1 MKKKCLLTV
10 ILIMIIFVILSIHNM
25 AFAVEVNYNK
35 INGIRQFVTEAQTAQ
50 SQGEGAGQSFLGKTI
65 KLNLDD
71 MYQSEYLYCVQHD
84 KASTKWSDA
93 TFRIMNYIEIEHNT
107 VKSWHFPNGNSSNDD
122 ENDYSRIDY
131 SEITTVKESSAAAL
145 ALALNGVFGQTRYR
159 VDGVG
164 DYTETQKML
173 WPAFYYFLRDIPDE
187 QTNTVGAILGLN
199 ANTGSIAQEPDS
211 ETYRLQL
218 YDALK
223 NGATQTSVSIY
234 FLRCVDGGSKGASQW
249 QQMIIAIPKPTTPT
263 VTINKVDSNSGY
275 TLSRTTFII
284 RDNKNNQYISNI
296 QPDGII
302 SYTSDENQAKQF
314 TTGISTYQP
323 IVIEGLAEGIYTLK
337 EIRNLTPGYGS
348 NSGKEF
354 PIKVNAGGTTVS
366 IKNSPDIITGDDGD
380 DHDDE
385 WEPGSGN
392 VTISGTV
399 WEDALAG
406 KANTNNSSKDSGERG
421 IKGVRVYWRT
431 SSGSLIASTETDSSG
446 NYTMKGEMYIDDHE
460 YSVSSSDY
468 SKFNNSYIEFEYNGL
483 KYTTVANATSG
494 QNTSKGVEVSNTR
507 VQLDNYFDE
516 VNSQGVLDS
525 GQLKY
530 PLSYTT
536 GNNVSTLNQTIT
548 DFRVKADTKNVTKL
562 LDDYSHTDTDTS
574 SYCVHHWE
582 EEVSGTDAEGNPI
595 TETET
600 HHEYAQRT
608 DEWNIKY
615 MNLGLVPREQP
626 DIAITSDIQKVRV
639 IMKGQ
644 EYTYLYGNRN
654 ISSDVNVTNYTVS
667 FEKKYNPGVYTRPV
681 NPSDIAYIQDAGS
694 NEMQVYVTYI
704 IRAKNQSE
712 TLPVRIREIVNYYDD
727 DYEINSANSSGWTE
741 ISKYNEA
748 YSSNGYKAAYTTQL
762 DGVMLQPQQISDII
776 SIEFRVKNDTV
787 KTLINNPEILLN
799 NISEING
806 YTTFYGADSQ
816 CAENKTAQEVG
827 KTNTQYSGVDV
838 DSRPGNTTPGKPE
851 SYEDDTDIAPTFKL
865 NKNDEYKIISGTVWE
880 DTDADNTYGE
890 RLGNGVKDG
899 SERGVANVKVELLK
913 AYDEGEISD
922 EVVQIYR
929 IENGQ
934 AVTYDA
940 VTYTD
945 SNGDYNFEGIVTDNY
960 VLKFT
965 YGDADKGTGLIN
977 NGGSFS
983 EHSIGAST
991 INGNSINARN
1001 YKSTI
1006 ITQNPIKAVFKEDN
1020 GDDKWHLTLPNN
1032 SSIAIDDLD
1041 DRLSIPSLQYSNF
1054 NDKINMTAYSPSFR
1068 VQVEYTEEQT
1078 TQVDENGG
1086 DFENKPDNF
1095 DFGIIERPREDI
1107 VIDKTIENL
1116 KITLAN
1122 GQVLTEGNPY
1132 TEDMNYV
1139 RALGQTEVFNRN
1151 TFLQSLGRE
1160 KALYIEMDTELI
1172 QGARLDI
1179 LYAITVTNNSEI
1191 DYEYDSRN
1199 GGNGDYYF
1207 YGEANSPL
1215 IKPSAELVV
1224 DYVDTE
1230 LTCTTETDY
1239 NVNWTQITNVEE
1251 DLFNRGYISNA
1262 TLEAIKNGN
1271 YLVFTTDIFKDLAPG
1286 ESHKEYLFASKLL
1299 ANQAED
1305 YVYENHAE
1313 IIQLNGKIARNIDS
1327 VANSSRE
1334 QVRKTYKPGDYVPS
1348 LYRNELHTTGEFREG
1363 VGLHQQDDDMI
1374 TIRITPPTG
1383 LSNNIILYISVGAV
1397 ALVVLS
1403 VGIIVIRKKVLG
1415 K

>member
-10 ILIMIIFVILSIHNM
+10 ILVMIIFVMLSMHNM
-25 AFAVEVNYNK
+25 AFAVEVNYDK
-35 INGIRQFVTEAQTAQ
+35 INGIRQFVMEAQAAQ

-65 KLNLDD
+65 RLNLDD

-84 KASTKWSDA
+84 KASTRWSNA
-93 TFRIMNYIEIEHNT
+93 TFRIMNYLEIDHNT
-107 VKSWHFPNGNSSNDD
+107 VKSWHFPNGNSSNDA

-164 DYTETQKML
+164 NYTETQKML
-173 WPAFYYFLRDIPDE
+173 WPAFYYFLHDIPDG
-187 QTNTVGAILGLN
+187 QTNTVGAVLGLN

-249 QQMIIAIPKPTTPT
+249 QQMIIAIPKYKTTT
-263 VTINKVDSNSGY
+263 TTINKVDANSGA
-275 TLSRTTFII
+275 TISRTTFII
-284 RDNKNNQYISNI
+284 RDNNINQYIASI
-296 QPDGII
+296 EPDGVIT
-302 SYTSDENQAKQF
+302 YTSDENQAKQF

-337 EIRNLTPGYGS
+337 EIQNLTPGYSS
-348 NSGKEF
+348 NAGKEF

-366 IKNSPDIITGDDGD
+366 IKNSPDIITGDDD
-380 DHDDE
+380 DDDDD
-385 WEPGSGN
+385 WENKPGSEDGN

-406 KANTNNSSKDSGERG
+406 KANTNNSSKDSGEKG
-421 IKGVRVYWRT
+421 IQGVRVYWRT

-446 NYTMKGEMYIDDHE
+446 NYEMKGSITIYNHE
-460 YSVSSSDY
+460 YSVSTEDY
-468 SKFNNSYIEFEYNGL
+468 SKFNDSYIEFEYNGL
-483 KYTTVANATSG
+483 KYTTVKQFVPEAVGEDGKVPNRNSTE
-494 QNTSKGVEVSNTR
+494 SKAQENSETR
-507 VQLDNYFDE
+507 TTLDNYFDE
-516 VNSQGVLDS
+516 VNNQGVLDS
-525 GQLKY
+525 GQLRY

-536 GNNVSTLNQTIT
+536 GNNVSILNQNIM
-548 DFRVKADTKNVTKL
+548 DFAVKADTKKLTKL
-562 LDDYSHTDTDTS
+562 LDTYAYTETS
-574 SYCVHHWE
+574 EYCV
-582 EEVSGTDAEGNPI
+582 D
-595 TETET
+595 
-600 HHEYAQRT
+600 HEDDDCDDEDRT

-654 ISSDVNVTNYTVS
+654 ITSDVNVSAYTVS

-741 ISKYNEA
+741 ISKYNA
-748 YSSNGYKAAYTTQL
+748 TYSSNGYKAAYTTQL

-787 KTLINNPEILLN
+787 KSLINNDEILLN

-816 CAENKTAQEVG
+816 CAENKTAQQVG

-838 DSRPGNTTPGKPE
+838 DSAPGNTTPGTP
-851 SYEDDTDIAPTFKL
+851 STYEDDTDIAPTFRL

-983 EHSIGAST
+983 EHSIRAST

-1006 ITQNPIKAVFKEDN
+1006 ITQDPIKAVFKDDN

-1191 DYEYDSRN
+1191 DYEYDSEN

-1262 TLEAIKNGN
+1262 TLAAVKNGN
-1271 YLVFTTDIFKDLAPG
+1271 YLVFTTDVFKDLAPG

-1348 LYRNELHTTGEFREG
+1348 LYRNELHTTGEFREEA
-1363 VGLHQQDDDMI
+1363 GLHQQDDDMI

-1403 VGIIVIRKKVLG
+1403 VGIIIIRKKVLG